1 MHCIGIGIGIEFR
14 PCRRTKPRTMSG
26 DGRRRRVDND
36 EEGDADDA
44 RGSPAYGRW
53 KTSNNGDGESDLP
66 SAESNAERAKGLLSR
81 FQTHQ
86 RAVALQKRNERGYLN
101 TNGGRDADTASMASS
116 ETRSNATLSERDFAT
131 SEGWKIPTRMPGR
144 DRFGASAAKS
154 KSAATIKQLQAKH
167 ARGGG
172 GNQFDVVEN
181 ARLALEAKDAQL
193 QKMAARLAELE
204 RAKDEEQIGRARG
217 EMREF
222 QAQATDLEGEMKEA
236 MRRLRGGGDA
246 GSVED
251 DSDVRKSAPM
261 AFGARDDSDASVS
274 EDRGGGDA
282 GPIREEGDGDDAMPM
297 ATPPPVPPGKKVEG
311 GVLTPSGRVV
321 GSALKPTS
329 TPASRRK
336 SAADALD
343 TPGIAR
349 RNVMFHAEEEYSDA
363 GVQVD
368 AKELAELRNELRE
381 VRVALKSA
389 FGVSE
394 KLVEQCEKKNAEL
407 KEKSTVIKL
416 AREEVE
422 KSRKDLKKAMSAK
435 KDLERRV
442 EELERHGGSAATTT
456 DGDAN
461 LRNHL
466 VRLSQTVEKS
476 KRSHAGLMDVIKSAI
491 GVNAELSPDVV
502 FTVLPIL
509 SSLAVRGDMAN
520 ALVSGGA
527 LDGLSNVLEIFAD
540 DASICCR
547 ALEAIESICRLGA
560 DSSVVVHDAEII
572 ELRSAMTDQAIQ
584 ACGAAVCRSVAD
596 HLEDAAV
603 CETACSVALAFAEF
617 GDYKNIQFLVRRCD
631 VVSALVEASKAHGSD
646 EDVQRAS
653 SCAIAAFASCDE
665 ETKNIIESS
674 GAMSRL
680 KRCVHDLGL
689 DDAVRLFPNVK
700 RWISSSKKK
709 SRADAV
715 RPSDDDDADKDAARR
730 KPDISINL

>member
-1 MHCIGIGIGIEFR
+1 
-14 PCRRTKPRTMSG
+14 MSG
-26 DGRRRRVDND
+26 DGRRRRVEND
-36 EEGDADDA
+36 EQDDDDDDA

-53 KTSNNGDGESDLP
+53 KTSNNGGNVDELP

-131 SEGWKIPTRMPGR
+131 SEDWKIPTRMPGR
-144 DRFGASAAKS
+144 DRFGATAAKA
-154 KSAATIKQLQAKH
+154 KSVATMKQLQAKH

-251 DSDVRKSAPM
+251 DPVVKKSAPA

-282 GPIREEGDGDDAMPM
+282 GPIREEGNGDDAMPM

-336 SAADALD
+336 SAAEALD

-442 EELERHGGSAATTT
+442 EELERRGGSAATTT
-456 DGDAN
+456 DGGDAS

-476 KRSHAGLMDVIKSAI
+476 KRSHAGLMEVIKSAI

-709 SRADAV
+709 SRNHPGDDDVV
-715 RPSDDDDADKDAARR
+715 RPSDDATAAETGGGTTGTDTPRR
-730 KPDISINL
+730 RTPDISMNL

>member
-1 MHCIGIGIGIEFR
+1 
-14 PCRRTKPRTMSG
+14 MSG
-26 DGRRRRVDND
+26 DGRRRRVEND
-36 EEGDADDA
+36 EEDDDDDDA

-53 KTSNNGDGESDLP
+53 KTSNNGGNDVDLP

-131 SEGWKIPTRMPGR
+131 SEDWKIPTRMPGR
-144 DRFGASAAKS
+144 DRFGATAAKA
-154 KSAATIKQLQAKH
+154 KSVATMKQLQAKH

-251 DSDVRKSAPM
+251 DPVVKKSAPV
-261 AFGARDDSDASVS
+261 AFGTRDDSDASVS

-282 GPIREEGDGDDAMPM
+282 GPIREEGNGNDAMPM

-336 SAADALD
+336 SAAEALD
-343 TPGIAR
+343 TPGIAK

-442 EELERHGGSAATTT
+442 EELERRGGSAATTT
-456 DGDAN
+456 TDGGDAS

-476 KRSHAGLMDVIKSAI
+476 KRSHAGLMEVIKSAI

-572 ELRSAMTDQAIQ
+572 ELRSTMTDQAIQ

-631 VVSALVEASKAHGSD
+631 VVSALCEASKAHGSD

-709 SRADAV
+709 SRNPGDDDVV
-715 RPSDDDDADKDAARR
+715 RPSDDATAAETGGGATGISDATPRR
-730 KPDISINL
+730 RTPDISMNL

>member
-1 MHCIGIGIGIEFR
+1 
-14 PCRRTKPRTMSG
+14 MSG
-26 DGRRRRVDND
+26 DGRRRRVRAND
-36 EEGDADDA
+36 EEDDDDDA

-53 KTSNNGDGESDLP
+53 KTSNNGDGDGGLP

-101 TNGGRDADTASMASS
+101 TSGGRDADTASMASS

-131 SEGWKIPTRMPGR
+131 SEDWKIPTRMPGR
-144 DRFGASAAKS
+144 DRFGATAAKA
-154 KSAATIKQLQAKH
+154 KSVATMKQLQAKH
-167 ARGGG
+167 ARRGG
-172 GNQFDVVEN
+172 GNQFNVVEN

-251 DSDVRKSAPM
+251 DAGVQKSAPA
-261 AFGARDDSDASVS
+261 AFSARDDSDASVS

-282 GPIREEGDGDDAMPM
+282 GPIREEGNEDDAMAMAM
-297 ATPPPVPPGKKVEG
+297 ATPPPIPPGKKVEG

-321 GSALKPTS
+321 GSALKPAS

-336 SAADALD
+336 SAAEALD

-442 EELERHGGSAATTT
+442 EELERRDGSAAVT
-456 DGDAN
+456 DGGDAS

-709 SRADAV
+709 SRNHPGDDDVV
-715 RPSDDDDADKDAARR
+715 RPSDDATAAETGGGNTGISDATPRR
-730 KPDISINL
+730 RTPDIFMNL

>member
-1 MHCIGIGIGIEFR
+1 
-14 PCRRTKPRTMSG
+14 
-26 DGRRRRVDND
+26 
-36 EEGDADDA
+36 
-44 RGSPAYGRW
+44 
-53 KTSNNGDGESDLP
+53 
-66 SAESNAERAKGLLSR
+66 
-81 FQTHQ
+81 
-86 RAVALQKRNERGYLN
+86 
-101 TNGGRDADTASMASS
+101 
-116 ETRSNATLSERDFAT
+116 
-131 SEGWKIPTRMPGR
+131 
-144 DRFGASAAKS
+144 
-154 KSAATIKQLQAKH
+154 
-167 ARGGG
+167 
-172 GNQFDVVEN
+172 
-181 ARLALEAKDAQL
+181 
-193 QKMAARLAELE
+193 
-204 RAKDEEQIGRARG
+204 
-217 EMREF
+217 
-222 QAQATDLEGEMKEA
+222 
-236 MRRLRGGGDA
+236 
-246 GSVED
+246 
-251 DSDVRKSAPM
+251 
-261 AFGARDDSDASVS
+261 
-274 EDRGGGDA
+274 
-282 GPIREEGDGDDAMPM
+282 
-297 ATPPPVPPGKKVEG
+297 
-311 GVLTPSGRVV
+311 
-321 GSALKPTS
+321 
-329 TPASRRK
+329 
-336 SAADALD
+336 
-343 TPGIAR
+343 
-349 RNVMFHAEEEYSDA
+349 MFHAEEEYSDA

-442 EELERHGGSAATTT
+442 EELERRGGSAATTT
-456 DGDAN
+456 DGGDAS

-476 KRSHAGLMDVIKSAI
+476 KRSHAGLMGVIKSAI
-491 GVNAELSPDVV
+491 GVNAEVSPDVV

-509 SSLAVRGDMAN
+509 SSLAVRGDMAH

-560 DSSVVVHDAEII
+560 DSSVLVHDAEII
-572 ELRSAMTDQAIQ
+572 ELRSTMTDQAIQ

-596 HLEDAAV
+596 HLEDASV

-617 GDYKNIQFLVRRCD
+617 GDYTNIQFLVRRCD

-700 RWISSSKKK
+700 RWISSSSKKK
-709 SRADAV
+709 SRNPDDVV
-715 RPSDDDDADKDAARR
+715 RPSDDAAAA
-730 KPDISINL
+730 KTGGAGIDISINL

>member
-1 MHCIGIGIGIEFR
+1 
-14 PCRRTKPRTMSG
+14 MSG
-26 DGRRRRVDND
+26 DGRRRRRGGQND
-36 EEGDADDA
+36 EDDDDDDDA

-53 KTSNNGDGESDLP
+53 KTSNASDDGGDLP

-86 RAVALQKRNERGYLN
+86 RAVALQKRNERSYLN
-101 TNGGRDADTASMASS
+101 TSGGRDVDTASMASS

-131 SEGWKIPTRMPGR
+131 SENWKIPTRVPGR
-144 DRFGASAAKS
+144 DRFGASAAKA
-154 KSAATIKQLQAKH
+154 KSVATMKTLQVKH

-172 GNQFDVVEN
+172 GEQFDVVEN

-204 RAKDEEQIGRARG
+204 RAKDEAQIGRARG

-236 MRRLRGGGDA
+236 MRRLRGG
-246 GSVED
+246 
-251 DSDVRKSAPM
+251 SDGGGRNSDNAQSFEAVRRSAPV
-261 AFGARDDSDASVS
+261 AFGSREDSDASVS
-274 EDRGGGDA
+274 EDRGGEDA
-282 GPIREEGDGDDAMPM
+282 GPLRKEGSGDDAMPM
-297 ATPPPVPPGKKVEG
+297 TTPPPVPSGKIVEG
-311 GVLTPSGRVV
+311 GVLTPSGRIV

-336 SAADALD
+336 SAAEALD
-343 TPGIAR
+343 TPGIA

-368 AKELAELRNELRE
+368 AKEVAELRNELRE

-422 KSRKDLKKAMSAK
+422 KSRKDLKKAISAK
-435 KDLERRV
+435 KELERRV
-442 EELERHGGSAATTT
+442 EELERRGGSTAT

-466 VRLSQTVEKS
+466 VSLSQTVEKA

-572 ELRSAMTDQAIQ
+572 ELRSTMTDQAIQ
-584 ACGAAVCRSVAD
+584 ACGAAVCRSIAD
-596 HLEDAAV
+596 HLEEASV

-617 GDYKNIQFLVRRCD
+617 GDHRNIQFLVRRCD

-665 ETKNIIESS
+665 ETKNIVESS

-709 SRADAV
+709 SR
-715 RPSDDDDADKDAARR
+715 DADGDASTETGANIDAARR
-730 KPDISINL
+730 KSAAVASNDISDNL

>member
-1 MHCIGIGIGIEFR
+1 
-14 PCRRTKPRTMSG
+14 MSG
-26 DGRRRRVDND
+26 DGRRRRVEND
-36 EEGDADDA
+36 EQDDDDDDA

-53 KTSNNGDGESDLP
+53 KTSNNGGNVDELP

-131 SEGWKIPTRMPGR
+131 SEDWKIPTRMPGR
-144 DRFGASAAKS
+144 DRFGATAAKA
-154 KSAATIKQLQAKH
+154 KSVATMKQLQAKH

-251 DSDVRKSAPM
+251 DPVVKKSAPA

-282 GPIREEGDGDDAMPM
+282 GPIREEGNGDDAMPM

-336 SAADALD
+336 SAAEALD

-442 EELERHGGSAATTT
+442 EELERRGGSAATTT
-456 DGDAN
+456 DGGDAS

-476 KRSHAGLMDVIKSAI
+476 KRSHAGLMEVIKSAI

-709 SRADAV
+709 SRNPGDDDVV
-715 RPSDDDDADKDAARR
+715 RPSDDATAAETGGGTTGTDTPRR
-730 KPDISINL
+730 RTPDISMNL